1 MDDDNN
7 ALTEPTGVSR
17 FSAGR
22 RRLATGVVAV
32 GLALGGVAGGF
43 VVAHAATTATPTPS
57 TSTTPATTPGGTT
70 TPAHCPG
77 M

>member
-1 MDDDNN
+1 VDDDNIPVTDRN
-7 ALTEPTGVSR
+7 RVSR

-57 TSTTPATTPGGTT
+57 TSTTPATTPGGTA